1 MMLFVFMGAY
11 IVFSKYKVKIVTK
24 QKMFTG
30 FELLQPLTAT
40 LSSTFTDW
48 KVNIRVEFL
57 TTLNL

>member
-1 MMLFVFMGAY
+1 MLFVFMGAY
-11 IVFSKYKVKIVTK
+11 IVFSKYKVKILTK

-57 TTLNL
+57 TPLNL